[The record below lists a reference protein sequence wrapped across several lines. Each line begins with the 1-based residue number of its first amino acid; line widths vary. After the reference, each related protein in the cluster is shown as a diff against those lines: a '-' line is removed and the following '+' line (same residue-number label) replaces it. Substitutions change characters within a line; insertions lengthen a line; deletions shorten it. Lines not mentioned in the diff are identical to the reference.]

1 MDMVEKVAEAVLYEG
16 YLLYPY
22 RRSAMKNQQRWIF
35 GGVYPAQYSATH
47 PDDPWEM
54 QTECL
59 VLGDANTILTVK
71 VRFLQVVDRSVTQ
84 MINGTLQPVE
94 ELRVGEQVYRPWE
107 EAIERTIV
115 LHDPWGEPTL
125 RLGDLLMQDQ
135 PVRLDS
141 TPQTRDRSRPGL
153 FQDTAV
159 LHGATGATPA
169 YENAAPPDPP
179 GFIRPSLPARIYPE
193 AVFIPAGREEEPL
206 RAANGSV
213 VGALIRTW
221 LTLRGAIEVA
231 ATPVPDTPDGPAPCY
246 RLTVRILNTTPWED
260 KSVATG
266 TRGRPEVLRHTFV
279 ATHTILT
286 VHHGAFV
293 SLLEPP
299 AIYQRAVA
307 ACSNLHT
314 WPVLVGE
321 PGERHTL
328 LSSPII
334 LYDYP
339 QVSAESPGNLFD
351 ATEIDEFLT
360 LSVLTLTDEEKRE
373 MRESDP
379 RGREILERTEAL
391 TPEQMLRL
399 HASVRSLQT
408 LRPRD
413 AVAVPAADPF
423 LPWDVQSLG
432 LSREEAQAAGLLLGL
447 ERPVPL
453 SVTIQGVEV
462 HKGSRVRLHPRRGSD
477 ILDLA
482 LAGKVARVEAID
494 QDYEDRIHLAVTVED
509 DPGRD
514 LGDAHQPGH
523 RFFFSPEEVEPLP
536 SEGNGSV

>member
-22 RRSAMKNQQRWIF
+22 RRSAMKNQQRWTF
-35 GGVYPAQYSATH
+35 GGVYPAQYRATH
-47 PDDPWEM
+47 PDDPCEM

-59 VLGDANTILTVK
+59 VLGDANTILAVK
-71 VRFLQVVDRSVTQ
+71 MRFLQIVDRSVTQ

-135 PVRLDS
+135 PTLVDS

-153 FQDTAV
+153 CHDTPV

-179 GFIRPSLPARIYPE
+179 GFIRPSLPSRIYPE
-193 AVFIPAGREEEPL
+193 AVFIPAGSEKEPL
-206 RAANGSV
+206 HAADGSV
-213 VGALIRTW
+213 VGALLRTW
-221 LTLRGAIEVA
+221 HTLRGAIEVA
-231 ATPVPDTPDGPAPCY
+231 ATPLPDQPDGAEPCY
-246 RLTVRILNTTPWED
+246 RLTVRILNTTPGENHD
-260 KSVATG
+260 RVSGSGA
-266 TRGRPEVLRHTFV
+266 RPEALRHTFV

-286 VHHGAFV
+286 VRHGEFV

-299 AIYQRAVA
+299 AAYQRAAA

-321 PGERHTL
+321 LGERHTL

-339 QVSAESPGNLFD
+339 RVSAESPGNLFD
-351 ATEIDEFLT
+351 ATEIDELLT

-373 MRESDP
+373 MRQSDP
-379 RGREILERTEAL
+379 RGREILERTESL
-391 TPEQMLRL
+391 TPEQVLRL

-408 LRPRD
+408 LRQRD
-413 AVAVPAADPF
+413 AVASAAADPF

-432 LSREEAQAAGLLLGL
+432 LSREEAHAAGLLLSL
-447 ERPVPL
+447 ERPAPSSITVR
-453 SVTIQGVEV
+453 GVEV
-462 HKGSRVRLHPRRGSD
+462 HKGSRVRLHPRRGGD

-482 LAGKVARVEAID
+482 LAGKIAHVEAID
-494 QDYEDRIHLAVTVED
+494 QDYEDRIHLAVMVED

-514 LGDAHQPGH
+514 LGDARQPGH

-536 SEGNGSV
+536 GEGSGSI